1 MSTFGLLAIAVALVI
16 VGARFMMDRLNY
28 VKESDARIVADVT
41 LISSRIAGRITEFPV
56 SEGQLVGKGQALALI
71 DARAAKLKLAE
82 TTAQMNAIA
91 AERDRIAAEID
102 VVSIRTERKVA
113 AEKAKIEAARALIK
127 TYKLESDYAADEYA
141 RVKKIWDKG
150 VIARDR
156 MDKARN
162 SSLRAERAYIAA
174 LSKVH
179 TAEAELEAA
188 RAEGEHVEVLKRER
202 ARLSHKIAE
211 HEAQME
217 YQLIDI
223 QDRDVKSP
231 IAGVVTRTFVTEG
244 EFVSPGQRIALVH
257 DPDDIWVEALVK
269 ETDIRKLKLGQRA
282 VVSVDAYPDQR
293 FEGKIVR
300 IGHAATS
307 QFSLLPNPNPSGNF
321 TKITQRLPVKVAL
334 PQQNGMLKPGMM
346 VEVSVDV
353 RER

>member
-1 MSTFGLLAIAVALVI
+1 LLAIAVALVV
-16 VGARFMMDRLNY
+16 VGVRFMMDRMNF

-56 SEGQLVGKGQALALI
+56 SEGQIVAKGQALALI

-82 TTAQMNAIA
+82 MTAQMNAIA

-102 VVSIRTERKVA
+102 VVTIRTARLVQ
-113 AEKAKIEAARALIK
+113 AEQAKITAARALIK
-127 TYKLESDYAADEYA
+127 TYKLERDYAAAEYQ
-141 RVKKIWDKG
+141 RIKKLWDKG
-150 VIARDR
+150 VIARER
-156 MDKARN
+156 MEKARYA
-162 SSLRAERAYIAA
+162 SLHAERAYIA
-174 LSKVH
+174 SRSNVQ
-179 TAEAELEAA
+179 TAEAQLGAA
-188 RAEGEHVEVLKRER
+188 EAEGERIEILKQER
-202 ARLSHKIAE
+202 TRLRHKITE
-211 HEAQME
+211 REAQME
-217 YQLIDI
+217 YQLINI

-231 IAGVVTRTFVTEG
+231 ISGVITRTFVTEG

-257 DPDDIWVEALVK
+257 DPEDIWVEALVK
-269 ETDIRKLKLGQRA
+269 ETDIRKLSLGQVA
-282 VVSVDAYPDQR
+282 MISVDAYPDQK

-334 PQQNGMLKPGMM
+334 AQRNGMLKPGMM

-353 RER
+353 RKR